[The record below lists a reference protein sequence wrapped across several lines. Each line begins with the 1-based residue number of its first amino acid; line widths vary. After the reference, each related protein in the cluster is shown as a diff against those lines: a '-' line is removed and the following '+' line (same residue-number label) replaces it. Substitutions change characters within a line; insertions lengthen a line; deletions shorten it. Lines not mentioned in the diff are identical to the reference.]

1 MPAIRTTGAIA
12 QGKLNQER
20 SSSPT
25 DANNFA
31 TALWNTC
38 RHQARPGLDDLA
50 TRIESNVTWNDLILP
65 AAQCKMLREIAVH
78 VKERANVYENWGFA
92 GNSDRGLGISALF
105 WGTSGSGKTLAAEV
119 LANELKLD
127 LYRIDLSS
135 VVSKYI
141 GETEKNLRRIFDAA
155 ETGGAI
161 LLFDE
166 ADALFGKRSEVKDS
180 RDRCANQEVSYLLQ
194 RMEAYQGL
202 AILTTNLKDSLDNAF
217 LRRIRF
223 VVKFSFPDTT
233 ERALIWQQIF
243 PKNTPTEALDFRKLA
258 RLNVAG
264 GNIRSIALN
273 AAFHAADA
281 KEPVM
286 MKHILQ
292 ATQSEC
298 VKLERTLTGSEVGG
312 WV

>member
-1 MPAIRTTGAIA
+1 
-12 QGKLNQER
+12 
-20 SSSPT
+20 
-25 DANNFA
+25 
-31 TALWNTC
+31 
-38 RHQARPGLDDLA
+38 
-50 TRIESNVTWNDLILP
+50 
-65 AAQCKMLREIAVH
+65 
-78 VKERANVYENWGFA
+78 
-92 GNSDRGLGISALF
+92 
-105 WGTSGSGKTLAAEV
+105 
-119 LANELKLD
+119 
-127 LYRIDLSS
+127 
-135 VVSKYI
+135 
-141 GETEKNLRRIFDAA
+141 
-155 ETGGAI
+155 
-161 LLFDE
+161 
-166 ADALFGKRSEVKDS
+166 SEVKDS
-180 RDRCANQEVSYLLQ
+180 RDRYANQEVSYLLQ